1 MLHLY
6 SLQNTTKNNKISKTD
21 KKELS
26 LLIIGELNAGKTT
39 LVNLLKHIYE
49 NFGIKESIII
59 NSDKRITSTLGVKI
73 STNILINEISITTI
87 EVGGQDSYVAFW
99 KNLVAKCDVI
109 VYVIDSIIL
118 NNKNKKISVD
128 NLKRFNYMLK
138 LNNTYNKPLLILLNK
153 IDLYNNV
160 FIEEEVMNA
169 YKIDETRNK
178 ILENQYKIIRIS
190 ALKGDGISNVLEYLS
205 NICLI
210 FQNH

>member
-1 MLHLY
+1 M
-6 SLQNTTKNNKISKTD
+6 KN
-21 KKELS
+21 
-26 LLIIGELNAGKTT
+26 
-39 LVNLLKHIYE
+39 
-49 NFGIKESIII
+49 
-59 NSDKRITSTLGVKI
+59 STR
-73 STNILINEISITTI
+73 
-87 EVGGQDSYVAFW
+87 
-99 KNLVAKCDVI
+99 
-109 VYVIDSIIL
+109 L

-178 ILENQYKIIRIS
+178 ILGNQYKIIRIS